1 MGKEK
6 KQDSRESKKVYD
18 SPSLA
23 KGDKGGGLKTQNYNG
38 VKFINSDSTH
48 PLAPSAREG
57 GQNATTSTREG
68 EFDTRESPQI
78 RNTKKGK
85 RGFKRV
91 YNAFF
96 YSLDGLKAAFCEEEA
111 FRQILIISAILIP
124 LGAYLGDS
132 FSEKVLLILP
142 CILAIIAELTNSAIE
157 NAIDFAGLE
166 IHPFAKKA
174 KDMGSAIQLVACV
187 FMAGVWVYFL
197 LQRFVL

>member
-1 MGKEK
+1 MREK
-6 KQDSRESKKVYD
+6 KRIDSRESNNK
-18 SPSLA
+18 
-23 KGDKGGGLKTQNYNG
+23 
-38 VKFINSDSTH
+38 
-48 PLAPSAREG
+48 
-57 GQNATTSTREG
+57 
-68 EFDTRESPQI
+68 SPQI

-85 RGFKRV
+85 TGFKRV

-124 LGAYLGDS
+124 LGAYLGES
-132 FSEKVLLILP
+132 FSEKMLLILP

-166 IHPFAKKA
+166 MHPFAKRA
-174 KDMGSAIQLVACV
+174 KDMGSAIQFVACV